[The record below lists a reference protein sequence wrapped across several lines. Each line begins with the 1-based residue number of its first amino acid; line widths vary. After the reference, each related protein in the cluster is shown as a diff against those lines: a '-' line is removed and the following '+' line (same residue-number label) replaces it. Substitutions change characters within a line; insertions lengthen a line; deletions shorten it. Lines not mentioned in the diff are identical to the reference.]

1 MTGSQRP
8 TAGQQRAPRETPGG
22 GLGALRIWLLGGFRI
37 SVGFRSVREDEW
49 RLRKAGSLVKLLAL
63 SPGHRLHR
71 EQAMEALWPD
81 LGPKAAANNLRVA
94 LHAARRILDPD
105 PVIASRYLASRGC
118 GS

>member
-1 MTGSQRP
+1 MTDRRP
-8 TAGQQRAPRETPGG
+8 KTKIASDSKVALSGKREPV
-22 GLGALRIWLLGGFRI
+22 RVKLLGGFSV
-37 SVGFRSVREDEW
+37 SVGDRTIEHTKW

-63 SPGHRLHR
+63 APNNHRLHR
-71 EQAMEALWPD
+71 EQAMGALWPD
-81 LGPKAAANNLRVA
+81 LGPKAAANNLRGA